1 MVAVLSFAAV
11 GAAALTAGCGAHTGV
26 VPIGQDTYMVARQG
40 WISTQ
45 SVGELKAEAF
55 AEADAF
61 CASKSK
67 SVLPVNT
74 RDTFGVFG
82 RSYPEAEIQFRCLN
96 ADDPELRRPT
106 MQKVPDVLIEHR

>member
-1 MVAVLSFAAV
+1 MRRASMVAVLSFAAV

-26 VPIGQDTYMVARQG
+26 VPIGQDTLMVARQG

-55 AEADAF
+55 AAADAF

-67 SVLPVNT
+67 SVLPST
-74 RDTFGVFG
+74 HEIHLARSAGMIRRLKFSFG
-82 RSYPEAEIQFRCLN
+82 A
-96 ADDPELRRPT
+96 
-106 MQKVPDVLIEHR
+106 